1 MNKTIKTQVYLRTNG
16 KCHFCGEDLVFESYG
31 LKKKNADDEFEKGS
45 WEIDHVVPR
54 ANGGKDNIENLLP
67 ACKACNGLRWF
78 RKGTAIHRIMLLGI
92 LAVEE
97 IDKKSDVGSK
107 MDSIYA
113 KRKKTNV
120 ERRLKRLLSK
130 SQS

>member
-1 MNKTIKTQVYLRTNG
+1 MNNSIKQKVFDKTQG
-16 KCHFCGEDLVFESYG
+16 HCHFCGDPINLESYG

>member
-1 MNKTIKTQVYLRTNG
+1 MTKHTLIPRPAYEPKSPKSPEPL
-16 KCHFCGEDLVFESYG
+16 
-31 LKKKNADDEFEKGS
+31 
-45 WEIDHVVPR
+45 HVVPR